1 MTAPHPSPLPTGERE
16 GVRGFGI
23 SKLDHWD
30 LYGIWLLGFGAYL
43 NDKLKI
49 ISSYIPKYAALTSG
63 LSINSCPVPKRTRVP
78 FSIT

>member
-1 MTAPHPSPLPTGERE
+1 MTKMIL
-16 GVRGFGI
+16 FGI
-23 SKLDHWD
+23 LNLAHWN
-30 LYGIWLLGFGAYL
+30 LFVVWCLGFAAYL